1 MGRKVLFYSLGKIK
15 EYIEKN
21 NYEGF
26 DPYDG
31 LTSPIFRLPVF
42 RSNKIIRFGA
52 QQFVK
57 RLPINIRPFL
67 FIQKGRNPVTIGLSL
82 QAYSY
87 LYKNNDIS
95 RNDYLD
101 KIKFLINELEQ
112 MSCKGFSN
120 SCWGYDFDWEA
131 RYAKIKA
138 NRPTVVATAIITNA
152 LFLAYKVVNIKKA
165 KKLVISAAEFVL
177 NDLNIIF
184 ENDCICFSYSPYDK
198 QKVFNASIK
207 GARILIQAYSLS
219 GNEDYLKYATKAVKF
234 VINNQALNGSWYY
247 SLNKNGNWVDNYHT
261 GYILD
266 CLYEYQTLSNDH
278 SFNDNLL
285 SGYTFYKSNFITKDG
300 IPKFYHNKIFPID
313 CTAASQF
320 ILTLTK
326 FGDFDIAM
334 KVSEWMIS
342 NMQKKNGSFK
352 FRKYKYFS
360 INTSFMR
367 WSNAWMLASFSY
379 LYCRLNESNV
389 K

>member
-1 MGRKVLFYSLGKIK
+1 MDRKVLFYSLGKIK

-95 RNDYLD
+95 RNEYLD

-207 GARILIQAYSLS
+207 GARILIQAYSIS
-219 GNEDYLKYATKAVKF
+219 GNKNYLKYATKAVKF

-285 SGYTFYKSNFITKDG
+285 SGYTFYKNNFITKDG

-352 FRKYKYFS
+352 FRKYKYYS

>member
-1 MGRKVLFYSLGKIK
+1 MGRNEIFYSLGKIK

-31 LTSPIFRLPVF
+31 LTSPIFRLPIF
-42 RSNKIIRFGA
+42 RSNKIIRFGS

-57 RLPINIRPFL
+57 RFPINIRPFL
-67 FIQKGRNPVTIGLSL
+67 FIQKGLNPVTIGLSL

-87 LYKNNDIS
+87 LYKNNDTL
-95 RNDYLD
+95 RNEYLN
-101 KIKFLINELEQ
+101 KIKFLINELEG
-112 MSCKGFSN
+112 MSCEGFSN

-165 KKLVISAAEFVL
+165 KKLVISAADFVL
-177 NDLNIIF
+177 NDLNIIW
-184 ENDCICFSYSPYDK
+184 EDDCICFSYSPYDK

-207 GARILIQAYSLS
+207 GARILIQAYSIS
-219 GNEDYLKYATKAVKF
+219 GNKNYLKYATKAVKF

-247 SLNKNGNWVDNYHT
+247 SLNKNGKWVDNYHT

-266 CLYEYQTLSNDH
+266 CLYDYQTLSNDN
-278 SFNDNLL
+278 SFNDNLS
-285 SGYTFYKSNFITKDG
+285 SGYTFYKNSFITKDG

-326 FGDFDIAM
+326 FRDFDTAM

-352 FRKYKYFS
+352 FRKFKYYS

-367 WSNAWMLASFSY
+367 WSNAWMFASFSY
-379 LYCRLNESNV
+379 LYCRLNESNI

>member
-1 MGRKVLFYSLGKIK
+1 
-15 EYIEKN
+15 
-21 NYEGF
+21 
-26 DPYDG
+26 
-31 LTSPIFRLPVF
+31 
-42 RSNKIIRFGA
+42 
-52 QQFVK
+52 
-57 RLPINIRPFL
+57 
-67 FIQKGRNPVTIGLSL
+67 
-82 QAYSY
+82 
-87 LYKNNDIS
+87 
-95 RNDYLD
+95 
-101 KIKFLINELEQ
+101 

-342 NMQKKNGSFK
+342 NMQKKMVVSNLEN
-352 FRKYKYFS
+352 
-360 INTSFMR
+360 INTLVLILHLCGGQ
-367 WSNAWMLASFSY
+367 MLGCLHLFHIYIAD
-379 LYCRLNESNV
+379 
-389 K
+389 